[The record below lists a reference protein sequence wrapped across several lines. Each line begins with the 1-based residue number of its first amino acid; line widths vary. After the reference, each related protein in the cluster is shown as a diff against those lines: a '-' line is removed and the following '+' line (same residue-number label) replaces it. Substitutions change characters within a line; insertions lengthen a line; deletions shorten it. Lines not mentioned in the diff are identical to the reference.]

1 MVNLM
6 YNLFI
11 IIALILLN
19 GIFSLS
25 EMAIMTSKR
34 IRLQQMIDVGS
45 TNALKVLALK
55 DNPNNFLTV
64 VQIILN
70 IVAILAGVFGENSL
84 NEEIGHLL
92 DSYSFISN
100 WSHGIAFAISLIV
113 IASLFII
120 FAEIIPK
127 RIALINPEKIA
138 CSVVS
143 LLLLSI
149 KFLSPFILF
158 LNFISELFF
167 KLLNINTNI
176 KEVITTE
183 DIQAIVE
190 AGQAGGALVK
200 EEQLLIENVFSL
212 DNTSVVNIMTHKQDI
227 FYIDI
232 NDSQEDIKQKIIEK
246 PKSRFIVC
254 DTELDNVLG
263 YIDST
268 KFFKNFLE
276 GKPMTFNRE
285 TLKESGLKQVLLIP
299 DTLTVLD
306 LFEKFKATK
315 DDISLIINEHGM
327 VVGLATMKDI
337 IGAVMGHAI
346 IEQEG
351 EQLII
356 QRDENSWLIDGKTS
370 IHEVKDLFKW
380 DHLPEESTYETISG
394 FLMYIM
400 KKVPKKAESIEFRNV
415 KFEIVDTDKY
425 RIDEVMVTIKK

>member
-1 MVNLM
+1 M
-6 YNLFI
+6 YNLFVI
-11 IIALILLN
+11 FALILLN

-25 EMAIMTSKR
+25 EMAIITSKR
-34 IRLQQMIDVGS
+34 IRLQQLADAGS
-45 TNALKVLALK
+45 SNAIKVLALK

-84 NEEIGHLL
+84 SEEINAMMNLYHVN
-92 DSYSFISN
+92 SN
-100 WSHGIAFAISLIV
+100 LSHSIAFIVSLLI

-120 FAEIIPK
+120 FAELIPK

-138 CSVVS
+138 CSIVS
-143 LLLLSI
+143 FLIISI
-149 KFLSPFILF
+149 KFFSPLILF
-158 LNFISELFF
+158 LSFISEIFF
-167 KLLNINTNI
+167 KIFKINTDI

-200 EEQLLIENVFSL
+200 EEQVLIENVFSL
-212 DNTSVVNIMTHKQDI
+212 DNTTVANIMTHRQDI

-232 NDSQEDIKQKIIEK
+232 NDTQDEIKQKIIKK

-285 TLKESGLKQVLLIP
+285 KLKESGLKQVLLIP
-299 DTLTVLD
+299 DTLTVLE
-306 LFEKFKATK
+306 LLEKFKESK
-315 DDISLIINEHGM
+315 DDISLIINEYGI
-327 VVGLATMKDI
+327 VVGLVTMKDI
-337 IGAVMGHAI
+337 IGAVMGHVTI
-346 IEQEG
+346 QEETEQF
-351 EQLII
+351 II

-370 IHEVKDLFKW
+370 ISEVKDLLNW
-380 DHLPEESTYETISG
+380 DTLPDESTYETISG

-400 KKVPKKAESIEFRNV
+400 KKVPKKAESIDFRNV